1 MAAPMPVSCVSSQES
16 RADMKRVSWSHHA
29 TMTLIR
35 LWEENLP
42 ALRACSRNARI
53 YASISAELSAGL
65 HGEGPYT
72 SKQVRQKIDNLHKK
86 YRKIKRT
93 GTTTGSGG
101 QDWPFYWHLHQF
113 LGSLPMND
121 EMLIE
126 ENVEV
131 PVVAEM
137 PEDAELVSWGR
148 LAFAENDATAS
159 EPLIG
164 NEATK
169 TSRLNTTAADVS
181 NRALSSS
188 ADPGP
193 SSISPARKRQSS
205 SAVQQLLHFHSE
217 ESKRSLKAAKKN
229 RKLQKKVVELLQES
243 NNIQNKMV
251 DMMGDFLAEKKK

>member
-1 MAAPMPVSCVSSQES
+1 MCSSGNS
-16 RADMKRVSWSHHA
+16 YS
-29 TMTLIR
+29 
-35 LWEENLP
+35 
-42 ALRACSRNARI
+42 
-53 YASISAELSAGL
+53 
-65 HGEGPYT
+65 
-72 SKQVRQKIDNLHKK
+72 
-86 YRKIKRT
+86 RKIKRT

-148 LAFAENDATAS
+148 VAFAENDVTAS

-193 SSISPARKRQSS
+193 SSISPASARPAITGADKARKRQSS